1 MAIYSFS
8 TRAKFP
14 EEDEV
19 VQQIKAHCDKH
30 KLNFSRILIESLTEW
45 RDKHGTGPRA
55 LPNHSKS

>member
-1 MAIYSFS
+1 MAVYSFS

-19 VQQIKAHCDKH
+19 VRELKIYCDKH
-30 KLNFSRILIESLTEW
+30 KLNFSRILIEALTEW